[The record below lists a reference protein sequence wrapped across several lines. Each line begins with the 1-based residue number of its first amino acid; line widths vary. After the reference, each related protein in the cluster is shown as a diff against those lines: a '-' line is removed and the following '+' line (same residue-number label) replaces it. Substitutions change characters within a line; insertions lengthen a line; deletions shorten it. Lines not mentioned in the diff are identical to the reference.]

1 MKVKVP
7 ISKEDFEHGLDDNV
21 KKLMAFLSENKG
33 KAFTLEELSAK
44 TGFDNN
50 ITKRILGYVAEKKY
64 IKSKDIGAYRYYIF
78 QKMP

>member
-7 ISKEDFEHGLDDNV
+7 ISKDDFEHGLDDNV
-21 KKLMAFLSENKG
+21 KEIMAFLSENKD

-44 TGFDNN
+44 TEFDDHK
-50 ITKRILGYVAEKKY
+50 IKRVLGYIIEKKY
-64 IKSKDIGAYRYYIF
+64 VKSKDIGAYRYYIF